1 MKKMMVIKQ
10 IFYESQGIGAANL
23 KRDDSWVQNAYDENG
38 MLKKGDWAGDVGDTN
53 NAMDDLL
60 KSDKFNNGSCP
71 RCKYG

>member
-1 MKKMMVIKQ
+1 MMVIKQ
-10 IFYESQGIGAANL
+10 IYSIVPVGIGAANL

-60 KSDKFNNGSCP
+60 KSDKFNNGRVP
-71 RCKYG
+71 M